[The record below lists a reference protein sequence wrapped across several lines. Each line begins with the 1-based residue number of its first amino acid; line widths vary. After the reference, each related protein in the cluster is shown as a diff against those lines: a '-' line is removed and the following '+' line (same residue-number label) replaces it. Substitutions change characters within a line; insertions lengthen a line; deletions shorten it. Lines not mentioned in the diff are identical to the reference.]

1 MKPLRACSPIRR
13 TSSHAR
19 RRKCRNLSRTE
30 GDLAAQRSGLEQG
43 VLVCLG
49 AAGGVLPLLVAPAHE
64 REAPV
69 GGSPQRAQSA
79 PGLGGDLC
87 CPADSRVA
95 DQLEH
100 VIATTQSQ
108 QAKALLRILIAE
120 LPVNGKA
127 DIR

>member
-69 GGSPQRAQSA
+69 GGGPQRAQSA

-87 CPADSRVA
+87 GVGAHGNRRK
-95 DQLEH
+95 
-100 VIATTQSQ
+100 ATGATWRTLGQRESPK
-108 QAKALLRILIAE
+108 QAKPCDVR
-120 LPVNGKA
+120 NGGEPAPEK
-127 DIR
+127 